1 MCAYIWCGSSAASV
15 YMGVIFISI
24 QQVCVFVGAFKAFI
38 VKVIIDMYVIAILLI
53 VLDLFW

>member
-1 MCAYIWCGSSAASV
+1 
-15 YMGVIFISI
+15 MGLIFVSI
-24 QQVCVFVGAFKAFI
+24 QQVCVFVGAFKAFR